1 MRRAT
6 LSGKAGAVQNYA
18 HGVGQGLIHPP
29 QGAWPQTRLVHL
41 QLHAV
46 GPGFIFVKRV
56 SVVTPTSVVNVTHEL
71 ETVSANHDMGS

>member
-6 LSGKAGAVQNYA
+6 CSGKAGAVQNYA

-29 QGAWPQTRLVHL
+29 QGAWPQPGLVH
-41 QLHAV
+41 LHAV

-56 SVVTPTSVVNVTHEL
+56 SVVTPTSVVDVTHEL